1 MAHKDNMHWHEFI
14 KTFRTTMKEIS
25 MGNILGSDRN
35 ERMLRPLHKYG
46 DATYKASTDALI
58 YAHFMQIHHDLN
70 VFLNSAKK
78 SSMPQITD
86 YEFRRSVIYAE
97 MLLEDYGVVKGEES
111 GQTI

>member
-1 MAHKDNMHWHEFI
+1 
-14 KTFRTTMKEIS
+14 MKEIS

-70 VFLNSAKK
+70 VFLNGAKK
-78 SSMPQITD
+78 SNMPQITN

-97 MLLEDYGVVKGEES
+97 MLLEDYGVAKGEES